1 MKAEFLY
8 REFKRPDLQ
17 IDHNLMQVTEA
28 ARSVKKIFENP
39 DIIEAI
45 KEVHKF
51 GSSSA
56 KVQDVILAQMLKLG
70 FSSEKEGLFMDMDVS
85 GIRPDYYK
93 PLEGGGIIFEV
104 ERGKTIANNMDLLD
118 VWKTHICQEA
128 KHLFLMVPRVRV
140 NKENRE
146 QKIFFA
152 VEKRIGAF
160 FAERVHPIDVHTV
173 HLFGY

>member
-1 MKAEFLY
+1 MEADFLY
-8 REFKRPDLQ
+8 REFKRPDLRV
-17 IDHNLMQVTEA
+17 DDNLIQVNNLALQVRT
-28 ARSVKKIFENP
+28 IFKDP
-39 DIIEAI
+39 KIIEAI
-45 KEVHKF
+45 KEVHQF

-56 KVQDVILAQMLKLG
+56 KVQQVLLAQMLKLG
-70 FSSEKEGLFMDMDVS
+70 FSSEKEGLFKNMDVS

-93 PLEGGGIIFEV
+93 ALEGGGIIFEV

-128 KHLFLMVPRVRV
+128 KHLFLMIPRVRV

-146 QKIFFA
+146 QKIFLA

-160 FAERVHPIDVHTV
+160 FAERVHPIDVNTV